1 MEDESVGCLMS
12 QSQTTQSQS
21 LIEDSIYEDC
31 SIQLP
36 DLEETQI
43 IDNEDDQVRLFS
55 LMLNADCLFAW
66 VDFVNDIIYQ
76 HNKRHHLLLPFQ
88 REVSLF
94 LQTKAGKVCGPETTP
109 FVLPKRWTLKTLK
122 NCVEDYINRKSD
134 GGERRVKHL
143 FYRRARGK
151 SIVRLDSES
160 DISALLD
167 EYPLRHPT
175 GKKKSG
181 RCIMYL
187 AADLE
192 DVNGKRLNCLTTQF
206 SIEARPQNFMSKV
219 IDKSHPYSPI
229 VKNIGIWGTKESY

>member
-1 MEDESVGCLMS
+1 MLFIHVGEIVP
-12 QSQTTQSQS
+12 T
-21 LIEDSIYEDC
+21 IYWH
-31 SIQLP
+31 
-36 DLEETQI
+36 
-43 IDNEDDQVRLFS
+43 DNR
-55 LMLNADCLFAW
+55 
-66 VDFVNDIIYQ
+66 
-76 HNKRHHLLLPFQ
+76 RHYPLLPFQ

-109 FVLPKRWTLKTLK
+109 FILPKRWTLKTLK
-122 NCVEDYINRKSD
+122 NCVEDYINRKTD
-134 GGERRVKHL
+134 GVECRVKQL

-192 DVNGKRLNCLTTQF
+192 KINGKRLSFLKIHSTSVYIWGKATKFNMKCK
-206 SIEARPQNFMSKV
+206 AM
-219 IDKSHPYSPI
+219 DKSHPLLF
-229 VKNIGIWGTKESY
+229 